1 MLLTTT
7 PVQRVQRLTLI
18 AILSAISFGLML
30 FPQLP
35 LIPGAD
41 FLKLDFSI
49 VPIIIALSWLG
60 MTAAIWVVFL
70 RTILKL
76 ILANEGVN
84 TYLGLPVNVAVVLTF
99 ILVLGLMMSQKM
111 QWHQKLIAMVI
122 SVIAITVVAMI
133 INWLVAIPLYATF
146 ANFDINR
153 LIGIKTYLFGMVM
166 PFNLIQGIIW
176 FVTGEIAKAS
186 LTPLWQKIVS

>member
-1 MLLTTT
+1 
-7 PVQRVQRLTLI
+7 
-18 AILSAISFGLML
+18 ML

-99 ILVLGLMMSQKM
+99 ILVLGLMISQKM
-111 QWHQKLIAMVI
+111 QWHPPRSARRMCLCKQ
-122 SVIAITVVAMI
+122 
-133 INWLVAIPLYATF
+133 PLCQRQEPP
-146 ANFDINR
+146 R
-153 LIGIKTYLFGMVM
+153 L
-166 PFNLIQGIIW
+166 
-176 FVTGEIAKAS
+176 
-186 LTPLWQKIVS
+186 